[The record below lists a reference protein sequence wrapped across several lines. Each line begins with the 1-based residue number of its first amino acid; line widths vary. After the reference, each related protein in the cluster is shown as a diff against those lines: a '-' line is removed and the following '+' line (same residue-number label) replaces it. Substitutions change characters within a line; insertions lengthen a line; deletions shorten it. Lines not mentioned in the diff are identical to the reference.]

1 MRVMYIIYIYICVC
15 NIYVIYRCI
24 YHIIYIHHILSYLYI
39 YVYIIYTYLHIY
51 IYPYVYIMY
60 IYIYV
65 NTSRYFSGPDVCL
78 AYQEKKSGVLVAVSW
93 FSFMHAPYTVMGL

>member
-1 MRVMYIIYIYICVC
+1 
-15 NIYVIYRCI
+15 
-24 YHIIYIHHILSYLYI
+24 
-39 YVYIIYTYLHIY
+39 
-51 IYPYVYIMY
+51 MY

-93 FSFMHAPYTVMGL
+93 FSFMHAPYTVMGLQNMLDLHNIQLSLRYKRCV